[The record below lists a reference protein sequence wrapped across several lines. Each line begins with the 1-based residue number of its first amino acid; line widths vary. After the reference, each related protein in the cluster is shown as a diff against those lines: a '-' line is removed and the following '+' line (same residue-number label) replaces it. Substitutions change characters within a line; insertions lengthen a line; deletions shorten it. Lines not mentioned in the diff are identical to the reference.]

1 MHTKNQ
7 DNAQLKAHYP
17 IFRVCNIFL
26 GILLAMFIA
35 PKHLNLFA
43 GGMPTGNSAFN
54 PAEGY
59 RTPSTSKTT
68 QTPQN
73 KNPSKQGGASVF
85 IALYAWPPDG
95 SCKRPLS
102 SG

>member
-1 MHTKNQ
+1 MINAHFNAHENTN
-7 DNAQLKAHYP
+7 NAQLKAHFL
-17 IFRVCNIFL
+17 ILRVCNIFL
-26 GILLAMFIA
+26 GILLTIFIT

-43 GGMPTGNSAFN
+43 GGMPSGNSAFN

-73 KNPSKQGGASVF
+73 KNPSKQGGARKVY
-85 IALYAWPPDG
+85 L
-95 SCKRPLS
+95 
-102 SG
+102 

>member
-1 MHTKNQ
+1 MINAQFNAHKNQ

-17 IFRVCNIFL
+17 IFRVCNIFP
-26 GILLAMFIA
+26 GILLTMFIT

-43 GGMPTGNSAFN
+43 GGSLLGNSAFN
-54 PAEGY
+54 PLEGY

-73 KNPSKQGGASVF
+73 KNPSKQGGARKVH
-85 IALYAWPPDG
+85 A
-95 SCKRPLS
+95 
-102 SG
+102 